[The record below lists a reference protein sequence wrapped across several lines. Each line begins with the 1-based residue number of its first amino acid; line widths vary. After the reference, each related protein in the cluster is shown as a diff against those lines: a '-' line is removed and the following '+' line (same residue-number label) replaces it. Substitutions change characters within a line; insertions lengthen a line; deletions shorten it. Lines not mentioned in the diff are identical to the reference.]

1 MPKPF
6 QQLPNLR
13 IAARCYHNFFCGK
26 SIGGCIYYVMVFVFL
41 DFLYRLIEKNFNPK
55 IFRFGK
61 KTINNGLGRIRYWKH
76 SAIFLY
82 FQFHPTLFKPYNGI
96 ARHKS
101 VEGPQKFLFAPR
113 IVLGKFLWKKL
124 GVGNIAPSAARNL
137 YFCEHFLSALEN
149 DYFKSGIFFRSI
161 YGRKKSRSAAA
172 NYYNIGLFQASTFSS
187 AKDSQKAMVSCIS
200 PKVVRGF
207 IRHIRKTT

>member
-1 MPKPF
+1 MSQIF
-6 QQLPNLR
+6 QQLPDFW
-13 IAARCYHNFFCGK
+13 IASCGNHNFFRRK
-26 SIGGCIYYVMVFVFL
+26 SIRICFYCEKIFF
-41 DFLYRLIEKNFNPK
+41 FPNFFYRLVEKDFNPK
-55 IFRFGK
+55 SFRFGK

-82 FQFHPTLFKPYNGI
+82 FQFHPTLFKPFNGI

-113 IVLGKFLWKKL
+113 IVLGKFLRKKL